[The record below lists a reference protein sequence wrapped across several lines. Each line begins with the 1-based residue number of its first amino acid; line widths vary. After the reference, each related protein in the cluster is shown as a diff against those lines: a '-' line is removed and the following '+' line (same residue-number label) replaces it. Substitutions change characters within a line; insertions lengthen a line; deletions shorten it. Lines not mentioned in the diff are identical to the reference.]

1 MIKKTKLNKFLKIV
15 LIMVVGLTIF
25 FQVIK
30 PTSAY
35 QQADLFF
42 YTTLSRVKYM
52 FIDNPINV
60 IKNTVN
66 DYVSLSTTYQENK
79 KLRENMVEAQRLI
92 DLLSESRRDNLELR
106 ELLDLRETMTQ
117 NREIVA
123 KVVNRNAQSF
133 NESVLIDVGEN
144 AGIKQHMAV
153 ITPQGLVGQISKVDE
168 NTSVVK
174 LLSSQTGLNQF
185 ALKVVIDESTTV
197 EALLESYNPQTNTYS
212 VRLLDSTTAVTVGS
226 KVITSGLGK
235 IIPSGIS
242 VGEITEITQSQASFS
257 VILKVKPTV
266 NFSNFN
272 YVMVVSKDD

>member
-66 DYVSLSTTYQENK
+66 DYVSLSTTNQENK

-123 KVVNRNAQSF
+123 QVVNRNAQSF

>member
-123 KVVNRNAQSF
+123 QVVNRNAQSF

-212 VRLLDSTTAVTVGS
+212 VRLLDSTTSVTVGS

>member
-123 KVVNRNAQSF
+123 QVVNRNAQSF

>member
-1 MIKKTKLNKFLKIV
+1 MIKKTKLNKFLRIV
-15 LIMVVGLTIF
+15 LIMVIGITIF
-25 FQVIK
+25 FQAIK
-30 PTSAY
+30 PTAFY

-52 FIDNPINV
+52 VIDNPINV
-60 IKNTVN
+60 IKNAVN

-106 ELLDLRETMTQ
+106 QILNLRETTSQ
-117 NREIVA
+117 SREIVA
-123 KVVNRNAQSF
+123 QVINRNAQSF

-144 AGIKQHMAV
+144 DGIKQHMAV
-153 ITPQGLVGQISKVDE
+153 ITPQGLIGQISKVDNE
-168 NTSVVK
+168 SSIVK

-185 ALKVVIDESTTV
+185 AVKVVVDESTTV
-197 EALLESYNPQTNTYS
+197 EALLESYNPQSNTYV
-212 VRLLDSTTAVTVGS
+212 VRLLDSTTAVSVGS
-226 KVITSGLGK
+226 KVITSGLGH

-242 VGEITEITQSQASFS
+242 VGEIVEISQSQASFS
-257 VILKVKPTV
+257 VILKVKPSV

>member
-60 IKNTVN
+60 IKNTAS

-174 LLSSQTGLNQF
+174 LLSSQTGHNQF

>member
-123 KVVNRNAQSF
+123 QVVNRNAQSF

-212 VRLLDSTTAVTVGS
+212 VRLLDSTTAVTVGL